1 MSFPYSLISN
11 KLKSPLGD
19 LGVIRL
25 NERGRKFAVTQ
36 VVLLGKSGEK
46 QVLHPTLV
54 QKILAETK
62 IKNYICIVKL
72 RV

>member
-1 MSFPYSLISN
+1 VWITFFYQYVVPD
-11 KLKSPLGD
+11 GT
-19 LGVIRL
+19 
-25 NERGRKFAVTQ
+25 FFTVTQ
-36 VVLLGKSGEK
+36 VVLFGKSGEK